1 MYNVQLVSLIKR
13 FSIQISIIRDKIS
26 LQKFRMHNLPNVVEL
41 KVVELRVS
49 WDDSILNLFLRSVIR
64 KVTTLT

>member
-49 WDDSILNLFLRSVIR
+49 WDDSILNLFIRSVIR